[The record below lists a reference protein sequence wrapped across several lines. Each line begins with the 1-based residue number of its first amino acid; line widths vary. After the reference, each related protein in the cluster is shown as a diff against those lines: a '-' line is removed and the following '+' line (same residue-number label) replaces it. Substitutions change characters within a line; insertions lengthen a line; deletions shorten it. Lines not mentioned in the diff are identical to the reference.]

1 MGEYNGRIN
10 VSKDTMLF
18 VVNSVFN
25 KDIKE
30 STTKEEILK
39 MMPDIYENADDEEII
54 KMLPYRAYNYLEK
67 LIEYIK
73 TSDDIKSFFY
83 KREHPDIRFLEEAM
97 IIVMRAKYSDY
108 NYSLNPGVI
117 EKLKRL
123 FSKENREIAKRYGEI
138 ENLTRRMLYAY
149 GIVDFEFL
157 RKQLCKYM
165 NEIITETELRD
176 IYFTRLNL
184 NTFVNDYDI
193 RWTNT
198 NEIQPF
204 VTYLD
209 EEEVP
214 IDIGQIA
221 EEQKARKMKYKQ
233 FSKQE
238 LLKREE
244 YLYDERAKKLYNFL
258 KSKNNNIYEWT
269 FKRLLKNNELGIDI
283 LGDLSNMCM
292 FENDIELKKF
302 MDLFTDW
309 YNNSPQYILGGYSPI
324 EFRETFK

>member
-18 VVNSVFN
+18 VVNSVFD

-30 STTKEEILK
+30 STTKENILK
-39 MMPDIYENADDEEII
+39 MMPEIYENADDEQII
-54 KMLPYRAYNYLEK
+54 KMLPYRTYKDLEG

-73 TSDDIKSFFY
+73 TSDDIKSFFH
-83 KREHPDIRFLEEAM
+83 KREHPDIRYLEEAM
-97 IIVMRAKYSDY
+97 IIVMRAKYHDY
-108 NYSLNPGVI
+108 NYSINLGVM
-117 EKLKRL
+117 EKLTRL
-123 FSKENREIAKRYGEI
+123 FSEENKKIAERYGNI
-138 ENLTRRMLYAY
+138 ENLTVGMLYEY
-149 GIVDFEFL
+149 GIVDFDFL

-165 NEIITETELRD
+165 NEIITEKELRD

-198 NEIQPF
+198 NEIQEF
-204 VTYLD
+204 VTYL
-209 EEEVP
+209 EEEYSP

-238 LLKREE
+238 ILKREE
-244 YLYDERAKKLYNFL
+244 YFVSEKGQKLYQFL
-258 KSKNNNIYEWT
+258 KSKNDNIHEWT
-269 FKRLLKNNELGIDI
+269 FKELAKKNELGIDI
-283 LGDLSNMCM
+283 LGELSNLCT
-292 FENDIELKKF
+292 FEDDFELKKF
-302 MDLFTDW
+302 MELFTNW
-309 YNNSPQYILGGYSPI
+309 YNNSPQYMLGGYSPI
-324 EFRETFK
+324 EFRETYK